1 MKKTFLLLA
10 ACVVSMLANAQIL
23 EVVSLQS
30 LPGASYD
37 DARVAGVSPNGDY
50 VLMTTGAC
58 QGLMRYD
65 MATDQMHTLSQA
77 ANAGFDVQISRDG
90 QEIVF
95 AERTYNADRTSTTNY
110 VHANLNN
117 QTKALLTDK
126 HTAHAAVAKSDVVLT
141 NENGTMYLHRNG
153 KRVVVAPFG
162 TEDRIYIW
170 TSLSPDKSKICYHLG
185 GMGTYVCDL
194 DGSNNR
200 LIGRDLLT
208 PQWYDNNILVG
219 THERDNGQFVL
230 AAFVVAYTLD
240 GKVQILTNNEMI
252 AMEPYTANGKI
263 VFATAEGKT
272 YMMSVK

>member
-1 MKKTFLLLA
+1 MKKTVLLVA
-10 ACVVSMLANAQIL
+10 ACVVSMLATAQIL
-23 EVVSLQS
+23 EVVSMQP

-37 DARVAGVSPNGDY
+37 DARVAGVSPKGDY
-50 VLMTTGAC
+50 VLMTNGAC

-65 MATDQMHTLSQA
+65 LATNEMHSLSQA

-110 VHANLNN
+110 VHANL
-117 QTKALLTDK
+117 QKKTQVMMADK
-126 HTAHAAVAKSDVVLT
+126 HAAHAAVAKSDVVLT
-141 NENGTMYLHRNG
+141 NENGTMYLTRNG

-170 TSLSPDKSKICYHLG
+170 TSLSPDKSRICYHLG
-185 GMGTYVCDL
+185 GMGTYVCNL

-230 AAFVVAYTLD
+230 AASVVAYTLD

-272 YMMSVK
+272 YVMSVK